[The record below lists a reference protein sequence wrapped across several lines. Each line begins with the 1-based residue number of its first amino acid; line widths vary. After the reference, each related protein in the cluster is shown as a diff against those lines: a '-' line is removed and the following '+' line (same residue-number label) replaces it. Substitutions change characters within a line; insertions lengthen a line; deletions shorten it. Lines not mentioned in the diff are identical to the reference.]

1 MEAVHRLLK
10 ITVPNYFR
18 SLPIPKSID
27 GFAKLTASDWIIL
40 LLFIYLILLIIVAV
54 VKLLLPKSPPFVN
67 QSVKKKEPKIVDF
80 VDIEDLDKEKI
91 SYCRCWRSKKFP
103 LCDGSHN
110 EHNKATGDNVGP
122 LVLKHRDK

>member
-1 MEAVHRLLK
+1 MCIRTLSVILCC
-10 ITVPNYFR
+10 VV
-18 SLPIPKSID
+18 
-27 GFAKLTASDWIIL
+27 ASDWIIL

-91 SYCRCWRSKKFP
+91 SYCRCWRSKKVCY
-103 LCDGSHN
+103 LLRYSLLQACHTQGVQNASL
-110 EHNKATGDNVGP
+110 VGIG
-122 LVLKHRDK
+122 